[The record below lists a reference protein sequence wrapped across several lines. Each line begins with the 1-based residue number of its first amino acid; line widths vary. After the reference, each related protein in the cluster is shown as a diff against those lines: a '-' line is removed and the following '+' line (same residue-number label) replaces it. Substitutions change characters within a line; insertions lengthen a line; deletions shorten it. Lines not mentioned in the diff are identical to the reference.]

1 MTKKNKKYDVV
12 IQYDVQRTYTV
23 LAKNDEQA
31 EKIVRNGYAI
41 SHKDHWLE
49 IDTLEVKEVLN
60 V

>member
-31 EKIVRNGYAI
+31 EKIVRNGEAI
-41 SHKDHWLE
+41 SPNDHWLG
-49 IDTLEVKEVLN
+49 IDTLEVKEVA
-60 V
+60 

>member
-1 MTKKNKKYDVV
+1 MTKIKKVYDVV

-23 LAKNDEQA
+23 LAKNQEQA

-49 IDTLEVKEVLN
+49 IDTLEVKEVA
-60 V
+60 

>member
-41 SHKDHWLE
+41 SHKDQCLE
-49 IDTLEVKEVLN
+49 IDTIEVKEVA
-60 V
+60 

>member
-31 EKIVRNGYAI
+31 EKIVRNGEAI
-41 SHKDHWLE
+41 SHKDNWLE
-49 IDTLEVKEVLN
+49 IDTLEIKEVA
-60 V
+60 